1 MSRTVRMWLPR
12 LLVITVVFLASG
24 ARITGQ
30 HGTRNGEWRA
40 YAGEPGSTKY
50 SPLDQI
56 NRDNAGTLRIAW
68 RFKTDNLGARP
79 DYNMEVTPLMVNG
92 VLYSQAGS
100 RRDVVALD
108 PTTGEMLWMWRMDEG
123 KRGENAPRPGS
134 GRGVAYW
141 TDGQGDERIF
151 TITPGYNLVAL
162 NAKTGVPVPTFG
174 TRGVV
179 DLKTQLDQ
187 PTIDL
192 VTGEIG
198 INAPPVVGNNVVV
211 VGAAHLPGGTPKTKE
226 NVKGYVRGFDVRT
239 GKRLWIFHSIPQ
251 PGEFGNETWENDS
264 WSYTGNTG
272 TWSAI
277 TIDEAANRV
286 YLATEMPTG
295 DYYGGHRPG
304 ANVFADSL
312 VCLDL
317 NTGKRYWFFQAIHH
331 DVWDWD
337 FPSPPILMD
346 ITVNGKAIKAVAQPS
361 KQAFLYTFDRTTG
374 EPVWPIEERPVPK
387 GDVPGETYS
396 PTQPFPTRP
405 APYDRQGVAESDLLD
420 WTPEI
425 KAEALRIAGLHKIG
439 PIFTPPIVQGE
450 GGKAG
455 TLMLPAA
462 TGGANWEG
470 GTFDPETNILY
481 IWSTTAV
488 TRLGLVHDP
497 ARSSMN
503 YIQGGG
509 GGGEGRGGRGGD
521 DAAGANAGGGRGRG
535 AGRGA
540 GAGAAAPAGGGA
552 GDAAANALPPT
563 TVFGLPL
570 VKPPYGRI
578 TAIDMNTG
586 EHVWMQPIG
595 ETPEF
600 IKNHPM
606 LKGVNIPKT
615 GRGGRLGIMTTKTL
629 LWAGEKGP
637 LATVN
642 GQQGSWFRSYDKA
655 TGAIVSEILLPA
667 NTTGVPMTY
676 MANGKQYI
684 VVACAAPGHPAELVA
699 LSLP

>member
-1 MSRTVRMWLPR
+1 
-12 LLVITVVFLASG
+12 
-24 ARITGQ
+24 
-30 HGTRNGEWRA
+30 
-40 YAGEPGSTKY
+40 
-50 SPLDQI
+50 
-56 NRDNAGTLRIAW
+56 
-68 RFKTDNLGARP
+68 
-79 DYNMEVTPLMVNG
+79 
-92 VLYSQAGS
+92 
-100 RRDVVALD
+100 
-108 PTTGEMLWMWRMDEG
+108 
-123 KRGENAPRPGS
+123 
-134 GRGVAYW
+134 
-141 TDGQGDERIF
+141 
-151 TITPGYNLVAL
+151 
-162 NAKTGVPVPTFG
+162 
-174 TRGVV
+174 
-179 DLKTQLDQ
+179 
-187 PTIDL
+187 
-192 VTGEIG
+192 
-198 INAPPVVGNNVVV
+198 
-211 VGAAHLPGGTPKTKE
+211 
-226 NVKGYVRGFDVRT
+226 
-239 GKRLWIFHSIPQ
+239 
-251 PGEFGNETWENDS
+251 
-264 WSYTGNTG
+264 
-272 TWSAI
+272 
-277 TIDEAANRV
+277 
-286 YLATEMPTG
+286 
-295 DYYGGHRPG
+295 
-304 ANVFADSL
+304 
-312 VCLDL
+312 
-317 NTGKRYWFFQAIHH
+317 
-331 DVWDWD
+331 
-337 FPSPPILMD
+337 MD

>member
-1 MSRTVRMWLPR
+1 MHARRSNFMSRTVRMWLPR
-12 LLVITVVFLASG
+12 VLVITVVFLASG

-30 HGTRNGEWRA
+30 HGTKNGEWRA

-56 NRDNAGTLRIAW
+56 NRDNAKTLRIAW

-192 VTGEIG
+192 VTGEVG
-198 INAPPVVGNNVVV
+198 SNAPPVVGNNVVV

-655 TGAIVSEILLPA
+655 TGTIVSEILLPA
-667 NTTGVPMTY
+667 NTTCVPMTY
-676 MANGKQYI
+676 IAHGKQYI
-684 VVACAAPGHPAELVA
+684 LVA
-699 LSLP
+699 FAA